1 MLQGHVVSFPY
12 CSAFIFG
19 SVCTIRTA
27 HAFFCT
33 PIVKK
38 SFIYLLIMKNFQ
50 WPVLF
55 LASMFTYGCASKGET
70 TSESKDSILTIPVT
84 ELTPQKTDLH
94 REYVGDI
101 HAVRNVEIYA
111 RVKGYL
117 EEVYVDEGKEVK
129 KGQVL
134 FRINNEEYA
143 AQLAKAKAT
152 LQSAIAEAKGAE
164 LELKRVRLLVDKNV
178 IAKTEVEVAEA
189 KLAAVNAKI
198 EEARSEKS
206 NAAIHLAQTEIKAP
220 FDGVIDRIPHK
231 MGSLINEGTLLTT
244 LSDTKNVFVY
254 FNVSE
259 NEYLEYVKARGKAD
273 NKSAIVELE
282 LADGSF
288 FKHKGNIE
296 TMEGA
301 FDEGTGSIAFRA
313 RFSNPEKL
321 LKHGSTGTIRLTNTV
336 ENAILIPQKAAFEI
350 QDKSFVYVVDKNNQV
365 KTRSFVP
372 KSRFASYYIVK
383 SGLEPG
389 ETIVYE
395 GLQGLKDGATINP
408 KNISP
413 DSLNTQASPI
423 ELTAR

>member
-1 MLQGHVVSFPY
+1 MKNLKWPLL
-12 CSAFIFG
+12 
-19 SVCTIRTA
+19 
-27 HAFFCT
+27 
-33 PIVKK
+33 
-38 SFIYLLIMKNFQ
+38 LLISVF
-50 WPVLF
+50 
-55 LASMFTYGCASKGET
+55 AYGCASKSET
-70 TSESKDSILTIPVT
+70 LSESKDSVPTIPVT
-84 ELTPQKTDLH
+84 ELRPQKTSLH

-117 EEVYVDEGKEVK
+117 EEIYVDEGKEVK
-129 KGQVL
+129 KGQTL
-134 FRINNEEYA
+134 FRINNEEYE
-143 AQLAKAKAT
+143 AQLAKAKAN

-164 LELKRVRLLVDKNV
+164 LEVKRVKLLVDKNV
-178 IAKTEVEVAEA
+178 VSKTELDVAQA
-189 KLAAVNAKI
+189 KLAAANAKI
-198 EEARSEKS
+198 EEAKSEKS
-206 NAAIHLAQTEIKAP
+206 NAAIQLAYTVIRAP
-220 FDGVIDRIPHK
+220 FDGVVDRLPHK
-231 MGSLINEGTLLTT
+231 MGSLIDEGTLLTT
-244 LSDTKNVFVY
+244 LSDTKTVYAY

-259 NEYLEYVKARGKAD
+259 NEYLEYIKTRGNAATKNAV
-273 NKSAIVELE
+273 VELE

-288 FKHKGNIE
+288 FKHKGTIE

-350 QDKSFVYVVDKNNQV
+350 QDKNFVYVLGKDNKV

-372 KSRFASYYIVK
+372 QSRLSTFYVVK

-395 GLQGLKDGATINP
+395 GLQSLRDGATINP
-408 KNISP
+408 KNVTV
-413 DSLNTQASPI
+413 DSTDVPTEKI
-423 ELTAR
+423 ELTSR

>member
-1 MLQGHVVSFPY
+1 
-12 CSAFIFG
+12 
-19 SVCTIRTA
+19 
-27 HAFFCT
+27 
-33 PIVKK
+33 
-38 SFIYLLIMKNFQ
+38 MKNFK
-50 WPVLF
+50 WSLLLLVSVF
-55 LASMFTYGCASKGET
+55 AYGCASRSET
-70 TSESKDSILTIPVT
+70 TSGAADSIRTIPVT
-84 ELTPQKTDLH
+84 ELKPQNTKLH

-117 EEVYVDEGKEVK
+117 EEVYVDEGKEVR
-129 KGQVL
+129 KGQTL
-134 FRINNEEYA
+134 FRINNEEYE
-143 AQLAKAKAT
+143 AQLAKAKAN

-164 LELKRVRLLVDKNV
+164 LELKRVKMLVDKNV
-178 IAKTEVEVAEA
+178 ISKTEIDVADA
-189 KLAAVNAKI
+189 KLAAANAKI

-206 NAAIHLAQTEIKAP
+206 NAAIQLARTEIKAP

-231 MGSLINEGTLLTT
+231 MGSLIDEGTLLTT
-244 LSDTKNVFVY
+244 LSDTKNVFAY

-259 NEYLEYVKARGKAD
+259 NEYLEYIRARGKAS
-273 NKSAIVELE
+273 NKEAIVELE

-288 FKHKGNIE
+288 FKHKGTIE

-350 QDKSFVYVVDKNNQV
+350 QDKNFVYVLGKDNKI

-372 KSRFASYYIVK
+372 RSRLSGYYVIK
-383 SGLEPG
+383 SGLESG
-389 ETIVYE
+389 ETIVCE

-408 KNISP
+408 KAVSQ
-413 DSLNTQASPI
+413 DSLNVPGSKI

>member
-1 MLQGHVVSFPY
+1 
-12 CSAFIFG
+12 
-19 SVCTIRTA
+19 
-27 HAFFCT
+27 
-33 PIVKK
+33 
-38 SFIYLLIMKNFQ
+38 MKNLK
-50 WPVLF
+50 WPLLLLV
-55 LASMFTYGCASKGET
+55 SVFTYGCASK
-70 TSESKDSILTIPVT
+70 SESLSEGKDSVPTIPVT
-84 ELTPQKTDLH
+84 ELRPRKTALH

-129 KGQVL
+129 KGQTL
-134 FRINNEEYA
+134 FRINNEEYE

-152 LQSAIAEAKGAE
+152 LQSAIADAKGAE
-164 LELKRVRLLVDKNV
+164 LEVKRVKLLVDKNV
-178 IAKTEVEVAEA
+178 VSKTELEVAQA
-189 KLAAVNAKI
+189 KLAAAHAKI
-198 EEARSEKS
+198 EEAKSEKS
-206 NAAIHLAQTEIKAP
+206 NASILLAHTVIKAP
-220 FDGVIDRIPHK
+220 FDGVVDRLPHK
-231 MGSLINEGTLLTT
+231 MGSLIDEGTLLTT
-244 LSDTKNVFVY
+244 LSDTKTVYAY

-273 NKSAIVELE
+273 TKKAVVELE

-288 FKHKGNIE
+288 FKHKGTIE

-313 RFSNPEKL
+313 KFSNPEKL

-336 ENAILIPQKAAFEI
+336 DNAILIPQKAAFEI
-350 QDKSFVYVVDKNNQV
+350 QDKNFVYVLGKDNKI

-372 KSRFASYYIVK
+372 QSRLSTFYVVK

-395 GLQGLKDGATINP
+395 GIQSLRDGATINP
-408 KNISP
+408 KTVAV
-413 DSLNTQASPI
+413 DSTDLSTEKI